1 MDGSQLK
8 AIRTQLNLTATELGH
23 AVGYAGTDTN
33 LAKAILRFESG
44 SRTIPPAIGRLIE
57 MFDMFGVPR
66 GWAGARAQQK
76 HETKWA
82 PTRPATPALDVTL
95 YKKLFAASTTTL
107 TVDPPVEVAKPGLSD
122 QTPAQLLETARAAKR
137 AREAKK
143 IEVIRRRQ
151 GRYSRQGEAI
161 NRLSVG
167 KQSQHP
173 SRL

>member
-8 AIRTQLNLTATELGH
+8 AFRTQLNLTPTELGH

-66 GWAGARAQQK
+66 GWAGAQAQQK

-82 PTRPATPALDVTL
+82 PTRPATHALDVTL
-95 YKKLFAASTTTL
+95 YKNLFAANTPAL
-107 TVDPPVEVAKPGLSD
+107 TVDPPVEAAPVEVAKPALSD
-122 QTPAQLLETARAAKR
+122 QTPGQLLETARAAKR

-151 GRYSRQGEAI
+151 GR
-161 NRLSVG
+161 
-167 KQSQHP
+167 
-173 SRL
+173 